1 MKINADILSR
11 FALHDLRRH
20 ILSTIAYFDMFHYP
34 LTMDEIYLY
43 LPVKCDAID
52 FEFALK
58 YLVIDRM
65 VYHFDKFYTLKNEY
79 FLIERRL
86 RGNARATKMM
96 DTAKQVSN
104 LLVCFPFVKGIA
116 ISGSLSKN
124 FADED
129 SDIDLFIITAK
140 NRLWIARTLMH
151 CFKKLT
157 FLVKREHYFCMN
169 YHIDE
174 EELQIRE
181 KNIYTAI
188 EIATLIPVHGDTTFE
203 QFYAANNWTRNY
215 LPNKYMRLTTAKS
228 LKHSWL
234 KRAFEWL
241 FNNQLGVAL
250 DDLLMRITTERW
262 DKKRQQKKLN
272 IKGLIMGMDAGKHYA
287 KPDPKN
293 FQEKL
298 ILKYQL
304 KLSQILEPREGSA
317 VN

>member
-1 MKINADILSR
+1 
-11 FALHDLRRH
+11 
-20 ILSTIAYFDMFHYP
+20 
-34 LTMDEIYLY
+34 
-43 LPVKCDAID
+43 VID
-52 FEFALK
+52 FEYALK

-86 RGNARATKMM
+86 K
-96 DTAKQVSN
+96 VSN
-104 LLVCFPFVKGIA
+104 LLVRFPFVRGIA

-129 SDIDLFIITAK
+129 SDIDFFIITAK
-140 NRLWIARTLMH
+140 NKLWIARTLMH

-157 FLVKREHYFCMN
+157 FVVKREHYFCMN
-169 YHIDE
+169 YYVDE

-181 KNIYTAI
+181 KNIFTAI
-188 EIATLIPVHGDTTFE
+188 EIATLMPLHGDTTFE
-203 QFYAANNWTRNY
+203 HFYTANNWTRNY
-215 LPNKYMRLTTAKS
+215 LPNKYMRLTTAET
-228 LKHSWL
+228 LKRSWL

-241 FNNQLGVAL
+241 FNNRHGNTL
-250 DDLLMRITTERW
+250 DDFLMRITAERW

-304 KLSQILEPREGSA
+304 KLSQILEHREGSA

>member
-1 MKINADILSR
+1 M
-11 FALHDLRRH
+11 HDLRRH
-20 ILSTIAYFDMFHYP
+20 ILSTIAYFDLFHYP

-43 LPVKCDAID
+43 LPVKCDASD
-52 FEFALK
+52 FEYVLK

-79 FLIERRL
+79 FLVERRL
-86 RGNARATKMM
+86 QGNVRAAKMIGTARK
-96 DTAKQVSN
+96 VSN
-104 LLVCFPFVKGIA
+104 LLARFPFVKGIA

-129 SDIDLFIITAK
+129 SDIDLFIITSK

-169 YHIDE
+169 YYIDE

-188 EIATLIPVHGDTTFE
+188 EIATLMPLHGDTTFE
-203 QFYAANNWTRNY
+203 QFYMANNWTRNY

-228 LKHSWL
+228 LRRSWL
-234 KRAFEWL
+234 KRVFEWL
-241 FNNQLGVAL
+241 FNNRFGNAL
-250 DDLLMRITTERW
+250 DDLLMRITVERW
-262 DKKRQQKKLN
+262 DKKRQEKKLN

-304 KLSQILEPREGSA
+304 KLSQILEHREGSA

>member
-1 MKINADILSR
+1 MKINADTLSH

-20 ILSTIAYFDMFHYP
+20 ILSTIAYFDLFHYP

-43 LPVKCDAID
+43 LPVKCDITD
-52 FEFALK
+52 FEYALK
-58 YLVIDRM
+58 YLVIDRT
-65 VYHFDKFYTLKNEY
+65 VYHFGRFYTLKNDY
-79 FLIERRL
+79 FLVERRL
-86 RGNARATKMM
+86 HGNARATRMM
-96 DTAKQVSN
+96 STAKKVSN
-104 LLVCFPFVKGIA
+104 LLVRFPFVKGIA

-157 FLVKREHYFCMN
+157 FLVKREHFFCMN
-169 YHIDE
+169 YYIDE

-203 QFYAANNWTRNY
+203 QFYAANYWTRNY

-228 LKHSWL
+228 LKRSWL
-234 KRAFEWL
+234 KMSFEWL
-241 FNNQLGVAL
+241 FNNPFGNVL

-304 KLSQILEPREGSA
+304 KLSQILERREGSA

>member
-1 MKINADILSR
+1 
-11 FALHDLRRH
+11 
-20 ILSTIAYFDMFHYP
+20 
-34 LTMDEIYLY
+34 MDEIYLY
-43 LPVKCDAID
+43 LPVKCHPTD
-52 FEFALK
+52 FEYVLK

-79 FLIERRL
+79 FLVERRL
-86 RGNARATKMM
+86 QGNARAAKMIGI
-96 DTAKQVSN
+96 ARKVSN
-104 LLVCFPFVKGIA
+104 LLARFPFVKGIA

-129 SDIDLFIITAK
+129 SDIDFFVITAK

-169 YHIDE
+169 YYIDE
-174 EELQIRE
+174 EELHIRE

-188 EIATLIPVHGDTTFE
+188 EIATLMPAHGDTTFE
-203 QFYAANNWTRNY
+203 QFYMANNWTRNY

-228 LKHSWL
+228 LKRSWL
-234 KRAFEWL
+234 KRTFEWL
-241 FNNQLGVAL
+241 FNNRFGNAL
-250 DDLLMRITTERW
+250 DDLLMRITVERW
-262 DKKRQQKKLN
+262 DKKRQEKKLN

-304 KLSQILEPREGSA
+304 KLSQILEHREGSA

>member
-1 MKINADILSR
+1 
-11 FALHDLRRH
+11 LHDLRRH
-20 ILSTIAYFDMFHYP
+20 ILSTLAYFDLFHYP
-34 LTMDEIYLY
+34 LTVDEIYLY
-43 LPVKCDAID
+43 LTVKCDPTD
-52 FEFALK
+52 FEYALK
-58 YLVIDRM
+58 YLIMDRI
-65 VYHFDKFYTLKNEY
+65 VYHFGKFYTLNNDY

-86 RGNARATKMM
+86 QGNARAAKMIG
-96 DTAKQVSN
+96 TAKKVAD
-104 LLVCFPFVKGIA
+104 LMVHFPFVRGVA

-124 FADED
+124 FADDD

-169 YHIDE
+169 YYIDE

-181 KNIYTAI
+181 KNIFTAI
-188 EIATLIPVHGDTTFE
+188 EIATLVPLHGDTTFE
-203 QFYAANNWTRNY
+203 QFYMANNWTRNY

-228 LKHSWL
+228 LKRSWL

-241 FNNQLGVAL
+241 FNNRPGNSL
-250 DDLLMRITTERW
+250 DDLLMRITAGRW

-298 ILKYQL
+298 ILRYQL
-304 KLSQILEPREGSA
+304 KLSQILEHSERST

>member
-1 MKINADILSR
+1 M
-11 FALHDLRRH
+11 HDLRKQ
-20 ILSTIAYFDMFHYP
+20 ILSTIAYFDLFHYP
-34 LTMDEIYLY
+34 LTAEEIYLS
-43 LPVKCDAID
+43 LPVKCDTAD
-52 FEFALK
+52 FEYGLK

-65 VYHFDKFYTLKNEY
+65 IYHFDKFYALKNEY
-79 FLIERRL
+79 FLVERRL
-86 RGNARATKMM
+86 EGNARAAKLT
-96 DTAKQVSN
+96 DTAKKVSN
-104 LLVCFPFVKGIA
+104 LLVRFPFVRGIA

-169 YHIDE
+169 YYIDE

-188 EIATLIPVHGDTTFE
+188 EIATLIPLHGDSTFE
-203 QFYAANNWTRNY
+203 HFYAANNWTRNY
-215 LPNKYMRLTTAKS
+215 LPNKYMRLSTAKT
-228 LKHSWL
+228 LKPSWL
-234 KRAFEWL
+234 KKAFEWL
-241 FNNQLGVAL
+241 FSNRLGNAS
-250 DDLLMRITTERW
+250 DSLLMRITAERW

-272 IKGLIMGMDAGKHYA
+272 IKGLIMGMDTGKHYA

-304 KLSQILEPREGSA
+304 KLSQILEQWEGSA

>member
-1 MKINADILSR
+1 
-11 FALHDLRRH
+11 
-20 ILSTIAYFDMFHYP
+20 
-34 LTMDEIYLY
+34 MDEIYLY
-43 LPVKCDAID
+43 LPVKCDATD
-52 FEFALK
+52 FEYALK

-79 FLIERRL
+79 FVIERRL
-86 RGNARATKMM
+86 QGNARAAKMIS
-96 DTAKQVSN
+96 TAKKVSN
-104 LLVCFPFVKGIA
+104 LLVRFPFVKGVA

-140 NRLWIARTLMH
+140 NRLWIARTVMH
-151 CFKKLT
+151 CLKKLT
-157 FLVKREHYFCMN
+157 YLVKREHYFCMN
-169 YHIDE
+169 YYIDE
-174 EELQIRE
+174 EELQIHE

-188 EIATLIPVHGDTTFE
+188 EIATLIPLHGDTTFE
-203 QFYAANNWTRNY
+203 QFYMANNWAWNY
-215 LPNKYMRLTTAKS
+215 LPNKCMRLTTAKS
-228 LKHSWL
+228 LRRSWL
-234 KRAFEWL
+234 KRAFEWM
-241 FNNQLGVAL
+241 FNNRIGNAL
-250 DDLLMRITTERW
+250 DNLLMRITVRRW

-272 IKGLIMGMDAGKHYA
+272 IKGLIMGMDSGKHYA

-304 KLSQILEPREGSA
+304 KLSQILAQREGSA

>member
-1 MKINADILSR
+1 M
-11 FALHDLRRH
+11 HDLRRH
-20 ILSTIAYFDMFHYP
+20 ILSTIAYFDLFHYP

-43 LPVKCDAID
+43 LPVKCDPTD
-52 FEFALK
+52 LEYALK

-65 VYHFDKFYTLKNEY
+65 VYHFDQFYTLKNEY
-79 FLIERRL
+79 FLVERRL
-86 RGNARATKMM
+86 QGNARATKMIS
-96 DTAKQVSN
+96 TAKRVSN
-104 LLVCFPFVKGIA
+104 LLVRFPFVKGIA

-140 NRLWIARTLMH
+140 NRLWIARSLMH
-151 CFKKLT
+151 CLKKLT
-157 FLVKREHYFCMN
+157 FLVKHEHYFCMN
-169 YHIDE
+169 YYIDE
-174 EELQIRE
+174 DELQIRE

-188 EIATLIPVHGDTTFE
+188 EIATLMPLHGDTTFE
-203 QFYAANNWTRNY
+203 QFYMANNWTRNY

-228 LKHSWL
+228 LKRSWL
-234 KRAFEWL
+234 NRAFEWL
-241 FNNQLGVAL
+241 FNNRFGNAL
-250 DDLLMRITTERW
+250 DDLLMRITVERW
-262 DKKRQQKKLN
+262 DKKRQEKKLN

-304 KLSQILEPREGSA
+304 KLSQILEHREGSA